1 MISIKITHTKDFMNK
16 LLLSEAFDAFLVRE
30 ASIATFFT
38 AHLEGKRNKDF
49 YTSEELEELGEHTEY
64 ARWAEL
70 KPLCLQIIKGKKTPV
85 SFKFVF
91 KLSQKNTEKFIQQTG
106 LQMAEHDVSGLFLH
120 ILFEQGCITCTSGTA
135 LNIFTM
141 DKTLDKEWDT
151 MVERFLKQQQLDYE
165 LL

>member
-1 MISIKITHTKDFMNK
+1 MISLKIDQTKNFMNK

-38 AHLEGKRNKDF
+38 LHLEGKRNRDF
-49 YTSEELEELGEHTEY
+49 YSSEELEDLGEDSEY

-70 KPLCLQIIKGKKTPV
+70 KPFCLQAIRGKKTPV

-91 KLSQKNTEKFIQQTG
+91 KLSKKNTAKFLQQTG
-106 LQMAEHDVSGLFLH
+106 LQISESDVSGLFLH
-120 ILFEQGCITCTSGTA
+120 ILFEQGTITCTSGTA

-141 DKTLDKEWDT
+141 DKSLDKEWDT
-151 MVERFLKQQQLDYE
+151 IVERFLKQQQLDYE
-165 LL
+165 IL

>member
-1 MISIKITHTKDFMNK
+1 MISLKIEHTKDFMNK

-38 AHLEGKRNKDF
+38 LHLEGKRNKDF
-49 YTSEELEELGEHTEY
+49 YSSEELEDLGEDNEY

-70 KPLCLQIIKGKKTPV
+70 KPFCLQVIRGKKTPV
-85 SFKFVF
+85 SFRFVF
-91 KLSQKNTEKFIQQTG
+91 KLSKKNTAKFLQQTG
-106 LQMAEHDVSGLFLH
+106 LQISESDVSGLFLH
-120 ILFEQGCITCTSGTA
+120 ILFEQGNITCTSGTA

-141 DKTLDKEWDT
+141 DKSLDKEWDT

-165 LL
+165 IL